1 MSTETVPS
9 SNRTAHDPAWLRWAK
24 EINGIAQA
32 GLTYSQNE
40 YDLERYAHLMA
51 VAADIMAA
59 GGAIGADE
67 MLAHW
72 ALQDGYATPK
82 VDIRA
87 IVFNAQ
93 GQILLVQE
101 KADGGWAPPGGWADP
116 NDSPSNVAV
125 REVSEEAHVTVRAL
139 RLLALLDRSVQGHQP
154 PFPYHIYKTF
164 ILCEY
169 LDGTP
174 TGSHETLDAAWFNM
188 DALPPL
194 SKSRILPHQLARMAE
209 LARNPALPPDLD

>member
-1 MSTETVPS
+1 MSIETPPALAGPS
-9 SNRTAHDPAWLRWAK
+9 SDPAWLRWAK

-40 YDLERYAHLMA
+40 YDRERYAHLMH

-67 MLAHW
+67 MLANW

-93 GQILLVQE
+93 GHILLVQE

-125 REVSEEAHVTVRAL
+125 REVREEAHVTVRPV
-139 RLLALLDRSVQGHQP
+139 RLLALLDRSVQGHRP
-154 PFPYHIYKTF
+154 HFPYHVYKTF
-164 ILCEY
+164 ILCAY
-169 LDGTP
+169 VDGTP
-174 TGSHETLDAAWFNM
+174 RGSEETLDAAWFAM

-194 SKSRILPHQLARMAE
+194 SQSRILPHQLARMAE
-209 LARNPALPPDLD
+209 LAQNPALPPDLD